1 MSGVSFYRSTD
12 FGDTWPI
19 ISTSTGLSSAPC
31 DIEKFPNS
39 DVILMGDNNIGI
51 VRSSD
56 GGLTWSQVYATGGEI
71 PTIAVSH
78 TNPGVAFATKWG
90 GGGV

>member
-1 MSGVSFYRSTD
+1 MRSQD
-12 FGDTWPI
+12 FGDSWTT

-39 DVILMGDNNIGI
+39 DVILLGDNNTGI
-51 VRSSD
+51 VKSTD
-56 GGLTWSQVYATGGEI
+56 GGFTWAQKYSTSGEI

-78 TNPGVAFATKWG
+78 TEPGVSFATKWG
-90 GGGV
+90 GGAAL